1 MQDNRGFR
9 RDRIMDV
16 QSAVENLKDALKA
29 AVDVKKSAGIQ
40 AFEAGEYDIA
50 KQAANQAKAIE
61 PILEAADQIAK
72 QWEAVQ
78 APGDI
83 LEIEKTKPKAKEQES
98 TEVDFVIPILQVLE
112 DEGGKGPTNAILDKV
127 KLIIKDQLRAAD
139 YELLDD
145 SKTIRWRESAQTA
158 IKDMVKRGL
167 LHSKA
172 PKDTLRITP
181 QGRLFFFE
189 QQK

>member
-1 MQDNRGFR
+1 
-9 RDRIMDV
+9 MDV

-78 APGDI
+78 APEDI
-83 LEIEKTKPKAKEQES
+83 LEIEKPKAKDQES
-98 TEVDFVIPILQVLE
+98 IEVDFVIPILQLLE
-112 DEGGKGPTNAILDKV
+112 DEGGKGPTNEILDKV
-127 KLIIKDQLRAAD
+127 KLVIKDQLKAAD

-145 SKTIRWRESAQTA
+145 SKTIRWRESAQTS
-158 IKDMVKRGL
+158 ITGMVKRGL

>member
-1 MQDNRGFR
+1 
-9 RDRIMDV
+9 MDV

-72 QWEAVQ
+72 QWEAIQV
-78 APGDI
+78 PGEI
-83 LEIEKTKPKAKEQES
+83 LEIKKTKPKAKAKDQES

-112 DEGGKGPTNAILDKV
+112 DEGGKGPTNEILDKV
-127 KLIIKDQLRAAD
+127 KLIIKDQLKAAD

-145 SKTIRWRESAQTA
+145 SKTIRWRESAQTS
-158 IKDMVKRGL
+158 IKGMVKRGL

-189 QQK
+189 QQN

>member
-1 MQDNRGFR
+1 
-9 RDRIMDV
+9 MDV
-16 QSAVENLKDALKA
+16 KSAVENLKDALKA

-78 APGDI
+78 ASGDI
-83 LEIEKTKPKAKEQES
+83 LETKKTEAKAKTKEQES
-98 TEVDFVIPILQVLE
+98 KEVDFVIPILQVLE
-112 DEGGKGPTNAILDKV
+112 DEGGKGPTNEILDKV
-127 KLIIKDQLRAAD
+127 KLIIKDQLKAAD

-167 LHSKA
+167 LHSKS
-172 PKDTLRITP
+172 PKDVLRITP
-181 QGRLFFFE
+181 QGRLYFFE